1 MKIQKRNELDDF
13 MPVSFKNFLIDRN
26 ILEKYTFNFLEQERI
41 KKEKFRLFFNKRTRL
56 GFISDAFY
64 WINTPEG
71 HNFWLEIAFQWCYY
85 NK

>member
-1 MKIQKRNELDDF
+1 MKIQKRNELDNF

-41 KKEKFRLFFNKRTRL
+41 KKENFRLFFDKKTRF

-64 WINTPEG
+64 WETTPEG
-71 HNFWLEIAFQWCYY
+71 HHFWLQFAFQWYDC